1 MAGKGTP
8 RRPTANVGLVRSS
21 PGLRSPLRRLSVQVR
36 LSRWWRSVDPY
47 IVRGV
52 PAAYRKGMILFWWY
66 GVFISM
72 ASAFVDPY
80 VTLYALALGATR
92 LQIGTLASAA
102 SFFGMLM
109 PIPGASWAA
118 RLGRRKPVVLIS
130 FGLRFAALLVAIL
143 APLLTSGQL
152 LVALIIAAF
161 AARAAFLHLG
171 TSPWT
176 SMAGDLVPPER
187 RGRYFAG
194 RKTVM
199 ALASLICVP
208 LAGQLIGLFP
218 EPRGYQIA
226 FAFAVVWGA
235 VALYLFSRVPE
246 RGTDEPRRRSE
257 RVESQG
263 QASLWRVLRD
273 NHLFWR
279 FTLISMGFNFFWQ
292 LGGPYFG
299 VYQVEVLGATAGV
312 VGWLSMVSAA
322 MRIVGQQAWGRAVD
336 RQGARWAL
344 TLCHLLVPILPFIW
358 LPLRA
363 PWQLVF
369 VVVPSSF
376 LWAGREIANFNLL
389 LELAGGE
396 RQTDVIA
403 GYNTLIAVANILG
416 PLVGGQVIRL
426 WGYPTDFVLS
436 GLGRFV
442 AALLFVGLLRP
453 FHGGLWNL
461 LPVSPRR
468 G

>member
-1 MAGKGTP
+1 MSGKRTP
-8 RRPTANVGLVRSS
+8 RRSITDAVRSCFA
-21 PGLRSPLRRLSVQVR
+21 PGAGVWRRVR
-36 LSRWWRSVDPY
+36 RWWHSVDPY
-47 IVRGV
+47 VVRGV
-52 PAAYRKGMILFWWY
+52 PQAYRKGMVLFWWY

-80 VTLYALALGATR
+80 VTLYALAMGATR
-92 LQIGTLASAA
+92 LQVGSLASAA

-109 PIPGASWAA
+109 PIPGARWAA

-130 FGLRFAALLVAIL
+130 FGLRFVALLVALL
-143 APLLTSGQL
+143 APLLTTGQVLVL
-152 LVALIIAAF
+152 LIMAAF

-176 SMAGDLVPPER
+176 SMAGDLVPQER
-187 RGRYFAG
+187 RGRYFAA

-218 EPRGYQIA
+218 DPVGYQVA
-226 FAFAVVWGA
+226 FALAVLWGA
-235 VALYLFSRVPE
+235 VALYLFGRVPE
-246 RGTDEPRRRSE
+246 RGVSGPQRRAQRTDQE
-257 RVESQG
+257 
-263 QASLWRVLRD
+263 ASLWRVLRGND
-273 NHLFWR
+273 LFWR
-279 FTLISMGFNFFWQ
+279 FVLISMGFNFFWQ

-299 VYQVEVLGATAGV
+299 VYQVEVLGATASV

-322 MRIVGQQAWGRAVD
+322 MRMIGQQVWGRAVD
-336 RQGARWAL
+336 RRGARWAL
-344 TLCHLLVPILPFIW
+344 TLCHLLIPFLPFIW

-369 VVVPSSF
+369 VVVPSGF

-389 LELAGGE
+389 LELVGEE
-396 RQTDVIA
+396 RQTDMIA

-426 WGYPTDFVLS
+426 WGYRADFVLS
-436 GLGRFV
+436 GIGRMV
-442 AALLFVGLLRP
+442 AALLFLGLLRP
-453 FHGGLWNL
+453 FRGRVWTL
-461 LPVSPRR
+461 LAPDRR
-468 G
+468 GS